1 MKHQSIQIP
10 GFRTASR
17 IAGVTVALALTA
29 ACTSGSE
36 GSSSGRQ
43 ADTLRIAIPGVSTLD
58 SLDPARGARTAPN
71 IFFRLA
77 YTPLIH
83 INQKGEHD
91 AGIAESWQYL
101 DGNEHK
107 AFELTLRPDA
117 RFSDGT
123 PVDAAAVKA
132 WLQYFMAAGGPF
144 SAAFGKGATVETP
157 SDRKV
162 VLRMKTANP
171 DVAWQLSQT
180 NGAGFVASTAS
191 LKGKALTRGTYGAGP
206 YVYDASESV
215 PGDTYTLKPNKYFW
229 DQSAIRWKKVVI
241 KAVPSA
247 TALVQGMVSGQFDV
261 GVGSLNTI
269 GSAEKA
275 GLDVV
280 SGQLSWDGISILN
293 RAGARNPMSDV
304 RVRQAL
310 NYAVDRETLVKG
322 ILQGHGRPTAAWVT
336 LDGADPKSQSAYAY
350 DPAKAKELLA
360 AAGYPSGITFK
371 LLANSGALPS
381 GVPAEQLA
389 QAMAQQMEAAGITL
403 KTTFATPTDLM
414 AEQASG
420 KYDATLTSF
429 GINAYGTYYPVFV
442 APDAILNLGKV
453 TDPTIERLTQQ
464 YLVAPDPKAL
474 SQKITR
480 HVTDEA
486 FNIPLF
492 VPESVMYTTDAVT
505 NVGFPTGP
513 DGPGRAIYPDPT
525 EWRPK
530 K

>member
-1 MKHQSIQIP
+1 MKHQLIQTP
-10 GFRTASR
+10 VLRTTSR
-17 IAGVTVALALTA
+17 IAGVTVALTLMA

-36 GSSSGRQ
+36 GSPTGAQ
-43 ADTLRIAIPGVSTLD
+43 GDTLRIGVPGVATPA
-58 SLDPARGARTAPN
+58 SLDPARGAVTAAN
-71 IFFRLA
+71 LFFDLA
-77 YTPLIH
+77 YAPLIH
-83 INQKGEHD
+83 INQKGEFE
-91 AGIAESWQYL
+91 AGLAESWEYL
-101 DGNEHK
+101 DGNEHRV
-107 AFELTLRPDA
+107 FQLSLRTDA

-123 PVDAAAVKA
+123 PVDAEAVKA
-132 WLQYFMAAGGPF
+132 WLEYFMESGGPF
-144 SAAFGKGATVETP
+144 SSAFGKGATVETP

-162 VLRMKTANP
+162 VLRMKTPNT

-180 NGAGFVASTAS
+180 NGAGFVAATAG
-191 LKGKALTRGTYGAGP
+191 LKGKALTRSTFGAGP
-206 YVYDASESV
+206 YVYDAGESV
-215 PGDTYTLKPNKYFW
+215 PGDTYTLTPNKHYW

-247 TALVQGMVSGQFDV
+247 TALVQGMASGQFGA

-275 GLDVV
+275 GLGVV

-293 RAGARNPMSDV
+293 RAGERNPMSDV
-304 RVRQAL
+304 KVRQAL

-336 LDGADPKSQSAYAY
+336 LDGADPESQSAYAY
-350 DPAKAKELLA
+350 DPERAKELLEE
-360 AAGYPSGITFK
+360 AGYPSGITFK

-381 GVPAEQLA
+381 GVPAEQLV
-389 QAMAQQMEAAGITL
+389 QAMAQQMQAAGITL

-429 GINAYGTYYPVFV
+429 GSNAYGTYYPVFV
-442 APDAILNLGKV
+442 SPNAILNLGKV
-453 TDPTIERLTQQ
+453 TDPTIERLTRE

-480 HVTDEA
+480 YVTDEA
-486 FNIPLF
+486 LQIPLF
-492 VPESVMYTTDAVT
+492 VPESVMYTTGAVT
-505 NVGFPTGP
+505 NVGFPTDAG
-513 DGPGRAIYPDPT
+513 GLGRAIYPDPS